1 MKIEGKIISFLGD
14 SITQGVGVSCAE
26 NRYPDRIGKKHGA
39 KKINNYGI
47 SGTRFAVQQ
56 NKKEEIDY
64 QDFSLRST
72 TLDKE
77 SDIIVVFGGTNDFG
91 HGDAPIG
98 TFEDRTPDTF
108 YGACHTIMQN
118 LINEYPTAQKII
130 CTPIHRFTEA
140 EPCSRGIILRD
151 FVNIIKEVAEYYALP
166 VCDLWSISG
175 IQPRVPKIKEM
186 YCPDGLHPNDAGQ
199 ALLADKIANFI
210 LSL

>member
-1 MKIEGKIISFLGD
+1 MELKGKIISFLGD
-14 SITQGVGVSCAE
+14 SITQGVGVTFEE

-47 SGTRFAVQQ
+47 GGTRFAEQG
-56 NKKEEIDY
+56 KKEQPIDF
-64 QDFSLRST
+64 QDFSLRSKE
-72 TLDKE
+72 LDKE

-98 TFEDRTPDTF
+98 NFEDRTPETF

-118 LINEYPTAQKII
+118 LINEYPTAQKVI
-130 CTPIHRFTEA
+130 CTPLHRITED
-140 EPCSRGIILRD
+140 EPCSRGLVLRD
-151 FVNIIKEVAEYYALP
+151 FVNIIKEVAEYYSIP

-175 IQPRVPKIKEM
+175 IQPRIDIIKEM

-199 ALLADKIANFI
+199 ELLAERIANFI
-210 LSL
+210 LKI